1 MNDRKFSLKAE
12 HVLRCAQAAAGELG
26 HGYVGCEHLLLA
38 MLREEDDAAC
48 RALNASGIYESAVR
62 ERMIEKLGRGTAERS
77 TVQGLTPHARCAVE
91 LAVGEAL
98 RAGSGEIEAG
108 HLLLGIL
115 RDSGNMAVRL
125 LRSLGADTKKLY
137 SDTLRAM
144 SLSPRK
150 LPLPEVRA
158 SRAEAKNGKTLLE
171 FSRDLT
177 AMAREGRLD
186 PVIGR
191 EKEIARALR
200 ILTRRT
206 KNNPVLIGEPG
217 VGKTAIA
224 EGLAEKIAAGDVPEE
239 LIDKR
244 ILLLD
249 LSGMVA
255 GTKYRGEFEERIRAV
270 LDEVRRDGNVILFI
284 DEVHTIVGAGSA
296 EGAVDA
302 ANILK
307 PALGRGEIRVIGATT
322 LEEYRKFIEKDAA
335 LERRFQNVQVGEPDE
350 GKALQILQGLRPKY
364 EAYHGLSI
372 EDEALRTA
380 VTLSKRY
387 LPDRFLPDK
396 AIDLIDEAA
405 ASVKLSARSASP
417 ELKALEEKASA
428 AARDKE
434 TAIRAQDYEKA
445 ARLRDAEESFRTQ
458 AAAERKKQ
466 AREAEKTAVRVTAE
480 DIAAVVSNWTGIPVT
495 RLNESESARL
505 LTLEETLHARV
516 VGQDEAVCAV
526 ARAIRRG
533 RVGVKDP
540 KRPVGSFLFLGPTG
554 VGKTELSKAL
564 AEAVFGSEDAMIR
577 IDMSEYMEKHA
588 VSRLIGSP
596 PGYVGYDEGGQLT
609 EKVRRKPYSVV
620 LFDEIEKAHED
631 VWNILLQILEDGVVT
646 DAQGRK
652 VDFRNTAVIMTS
664 NIGAKSI
671 TAAGTPLGFAPEEQK
686 SADAQFAAV
695 KAAVIAELRRTWA
708 RRSSSAAY
716 RARTAPRSRG
726 GCLRRPFPAPRRS
739 ASRLRRTRTARSPS
753 PSGAT
758 MFPTARGRCGGS
770 SAAKWR
776 TRSRLAFWTARS
788 QAATRRFWRR
798 KTARSACA
806 GGRKRRP
813 PPSATSVRR
822 RREKR
827 DASDRRPDRWMLIGR
842 VFMLVYGFFAVRMMQ
857 GNFVLEG
864 MKSVRQ
870 TTISCCCPLRLEL
883 FLIALDKYFL
893 LRLDWSF
900 LIQTTDYQPAYRHR
914 RLSKHHRKFSQY
926 YRKRLLSRLFDRQL
940 HGKVKWSL
948 PRHQHKWWWNMR

>member
-91 LAVGEAL
+91 LAVGEAM
-98 RAGSGEIEAG
+98 RTGGGEIEAG

-125 LRSLGADTKKLY
+125 LRSLGVDTKKLY

-150 LPLPEVRA
+150 LPLPEVHA

-284 DEVHTIVGAGSA
+284 DELHTIVGAGSA

-335 LERRFQNVQVGEPDE
+335 LERRFQSVQVGEPDE

-516 VGQDEAVCAV
+516 VGQEDAVRAV

-577 IDMSEYMEKHA
+577 IDMSEYMEKHT

-646 DAQGRK
+646 DAQGHK

-695 KAAVIAELRRTWA
+695 KAAVIAELRRTFRPEFLNRVDETIVFRRLSREDCAEIA
-708 RRSSSAAY
+708 RRLLAQTVSRAAALGITLEADEDCAVSLAERGY
-716 RARTAPRSRG
+716 DVSYGARP
-726 GCLRRPFPAPRRS
+726 LRRLIRS
-739 ASRLRRTRTARSPS
+739 EVEDALATCLLDGTLASGDTAVL
-753 PSGAT
+753 
-758 MFPTARGRCGGS
+758 
-770 SAAKWR
+770 AAENG
-776 TRSRLAFWTARS
+776 TL
-788 QAATRRFWRR
+788 
-798 KTARSACA
+798 C
-806 GGRKRRP
+806 
-813 PPSATSVRR
+813 VR
-822 RREKR
+822 RREK
-827 DASDRRPDRWMLIGR
+827 A
-842 VFMLVYGFFAVRMMQ
+842 AAA
-857 GNFVLEG
+857 
-864 MKSVRQ
+864 
-870 TTISCCCPLRLEL
+870 
-883 FLIALDKYFL
+883 ALGDVGA
-893 LRLDWSF
+893 
-900 LIQTTDYQPAYRHR
+900 Q
-914 RLSKHHRKFSQY
+914 
-926 YRKRLLSRLFDRQL
+926 
-940 HGKVKWSL
+940 KV
-948 PRHQHKWWWNMR
+948 

>member
-91 LAVGEAL
+91 LAVGEAM
-98 RAGSGEIEAG
+98 RTGGGEIEAG

-125 LRSLGADTKKLY
+125 LRSLGVDTKKLY

-158 SRAEAKNGKTLLE
+158 SRSEGKNGKTLAE
-171 FSRDLT
+171 FTRDLT

-284 DEVHTIVGAGSA
+284 DELHTIVGAGSA

-335 LERRFQNVQVGEPDE
+335 LERRFQSVQVGEPDE

-516 VGQDEAVCAV
+516 VGQEDAVRAV

-695 KAAVIAELRRTWA
+695 KAAVIAELRRTFRPEFLNRVDETIVFRRLSREDCTEIA
-708 RRSSSAAY
+708 RRLLAQTVSRAAALGITLEADEDCAVSLAERGY
-716 RARTAPRSRG
+716 DVSYGARP
-726 GCLRRPFPAPRRS
+726 LRRLIRGEVEDALATCLLDGTL
-739 ASRLRRTRTARSPS
+739 ASGDTAVL
-753 PSGAT
+753 
-758 MFPTARGRCGGS
+758 
-770 SAAKWR
+770 AAENG
-776 TRSRLAFWTARS
+776 TL
-788 QAATRRFWRR
+788 
-798 KTARSACA
+798 C
-806 GGRKRRP
+806 
-813 PPSATSVRR
+813 VR
-822 RREKR
+822 RREK
-827 DASDRRPDRWMLIGR
+827 A
-842 VFMLVYGFFAVRMMQ
+842 AAA
-857 GNFVLEG
+857 
-864 MKSVRQ
+864 
-870 TTISCCCPLRLEL
+870 
-883 FLIALDKYFL
+883 ALGDVGAQK
-893 LRLDWSF
+893 
-900 LIQTTDYQPAYRHR
+900 A
-914 RLSKHHRKFSQY
+914 
-926 YRKRLLSRLFDRQL
+926 
-940 HGKVKWSL
+940 
-948 PRHQHKWWWNMR
+948 

>member
-91 LAVGEAL
+91 LAVGEAM
-98 RAGSGEIEAG
+98 RTGGGEIEAG

-125 LRSLGADTKKLY
+125 LRSLGVDTKKLY

-158 SRAEAKNGKTLLE
+158 SRSEGKNGKTLLE

-239 LIDKR
+239 LLDKR

-284 DEVHTIVGAGSA
+284 DELHTIVGAGSA

-335 LERRFQNVQVGEPDE
+335 LERRFQSVQVGEPDE
-350 GKALQILQGLRPKY
+350 KQAMQILQGLRPKY

-466 AREAEKTAVRVTAE
+466 AREAEKIAVRVTAE

-516 VGQDEAVCAV
+516 VGQEDAVRAV

-577 IDMSEYMEKHA
+577 IDMSEYMEKHT

-695 KAAVIAELRRTWA
+695 KAAVIAELRRTFRPEFLNRVDETIVFRRLSREDCAEIA
-708 RRSSSAAY
+708 RRLLAQTVSRAAALGITLEADEDCAVSLAERGY
-716 RARTAPRSRG
+716 DVSYGARP
-726 GCLRRPFPAPRRS
+726 LRRLIRGEVEDALATCLLDGTL
-739 ASRLRRTRTARSPS
+739 ASGDTAVL
-753 PSGAT
+753 
-758 MFPTARGRCGGS
+758 
-770 SAAKWR
+770 AAENG
-776 TRSRLAFWTARS
+776 TL
-788 QAATRRFWRR
+788 
-798 KTARSACA
+798 C
-806 GGRKRRP
+806 
-813 PPSATSVRR
+813 VR
-822 RREKR
+822 RREK
-827 DASDRRPDRWMLIGR
+827 A
-842 VFMLVYGFFAVRMMQ
+842 AAA
-857 GNFVLEG
+857 
-864 MKSVRQ
+864 
-870 TTISCCCPLRLEL
+870 
-883 FLIALDKYFL
+883 ALGDVGAQK
-893 LRLDWSF
+893 
-900 LIQTTDYQPAYRHR
+900 A
-914 RLSKHHRKFSQY
+914 
-926 YRKRLLSRLFDRQL
+926 
-940 HGKVKWSL
+940 
-948 PRHQHKWWWNMR
+948 

>member
-91 LAVGEAL
+91 LAVGEAM
-98 RAGSGEIEAG
+98 RAGGGEIEAG

-125 LRSLGADTKKLY
+125 LRSLGVDTKKLY

-150 LPLPEVRA
+150 LPLPEVHA

-284 DEVHTIVGAGSA
+284 DELHTIVGAGSA

-335 LERRFQNVQVGEPDE
+335 LERRFQSVQVGEPDE

-516 VGQDEAVCAV
+516 VGQEDAVRAV

-646 DAQGRK
+646 DAQGHK

-695 KAAVIAELRRTWA
+695 KAAVIAELRRTFRPEFLNRVDETIVFRRLSREDCAEIA
-708 RRSSSAAY
+708 RRLLAQTVSRAAALGITLEADEDCAVSLAERGY
-716 RARTAPRSRG
+716 DVSYGARP
-726 GCLRRPFPAPRRS
+726 LRRLIRGEVEDALATCLLDGTL
-739 ASRLRRTRTARSPS
+739 ASGDTAVL
-753 PSGAT
+753 
-758 MFPTARGRCGGS
+758 
-770 SAAKWR
+770 AAENG
-776 TRSRLAFWTARS
+776 TL
-788 QAATRRFWRR
+788 
-798 KTARSACA
+798 C
-806 GGRKRRP
+806 
-813 PPSATSVRR
+813 VR
-822 RREKR
+822 RREK
-827 DASDRRPDRWMLIGR
+827 A
-842 VFMLVYGFFAVRMMQ
+842 AAA
-857 GNFVLEG
+857 
-864 MKSVRQ
+864 
-870 TTISCCCPLRLEL
+870 
-883 FLIALDKYFL
+883 ALGDVGAQK
-893 LRLDWSF
+893 
-900 LIQTTDYQPAYRHR
+900 A
-914 RLSKHHRKFSQY
+914 
-926 YRKRLLSRLFDRQL
+926 
-940 HGKVKWSL
+940 
-948 PRHQHKWWWNMR
+948 

>member
-91 LAVGEAL
+91 LAVGEAM
-98 RAGSGEIEAG
+98 RTGSGEIEAG

-125 LRSLGADTKKLY
+125 LRSLGVDTKKLY

-158 SRAEAKNGKTLLE
+158 SRSEGKNGKTLLE

-239 LIDKR
+239 LLDKR

-284 DEVHTIVGAGSA
+284 DELHTIVGAGSA

-335 LERRFQNVQVGEPDE
+335 LERRFQSVQVGEPDE

-516 VGQDEAVCAV
+516 VGQEDAVRAV

-577 IDMSEYMEKHA
+577 IDMSEYMEKHT

-646 DAQGRK
+646 DAQGHK

-695 KAAVIAELRRTWA
+695 KAAVIAELRRTFRPEFLNRVDETIVFHRLSREDCAEIA
-708 RRSSSAAY
+708 RRLLAQTVSRAAALGITLEADEDCAVSLAERGY
-716 RARTAPRSRG
+716 DVSYGARP
-726 GCLRRPFPAPRRS
+726 LRRLIRS
-739 ASRLRRTRTARSPS
+739 EVEDALATCLLDGTLASGDTAVL
-753 PSGAT
+753 
-758 MFPTARGRCGGS
+758 
-770 SAAKWR
+770 AAENG
-776 TRSRLAFWTARS
+776 TL
-788 QAATRRFWRR
+788 
-798 KTARSACA
+798 C
-806 GGRKRRP
+806 
-813 PPSATSVRR
+813 VR
-822 RREKR
+822 RREK
-827 DASDRRPDRWMLIGR
+827 A
-842 VFMLVYGFFAVRMMQ
+842 AAA
-857 GNFVLEG
+857 
-864 MKSVRQ
+864 
-870 TTISCCCPLRLEL
+870 
-883 FLIALDKYFL
+883 ALGDVGAQK
-893 LRLDWSF
+893 
-900 LIQTTDYQPAYRHR
+900 A
-914 RLSKHHRKFSQY
+914 
-926 YRKRLLSRLFDRQL
+926 
-940 HGKVKWSL
+940 
-948 PRHQHKWWWNMR
+948 